1 MSYDKGTDTVSVEE
15 KSGQLVMGD
24 VLPSYNDEQKN
35 GEHLFVSLSEL
46 IMENVFYH
54 PSFERVRNEL
64 DTIEASSI
72 DAILGD
78 SSIEEHFVAVLVSA
92 IQESIQP
99 NHKAIRIML
108 NSADSYAMKALLGGK
123 AEADEVNPLLGL
135 RGVSRFAS
143 EAHASAFAL
152 ECTVIKSLRDLGHN
166 VEIVVPFV
174 RALSDAAKIIDK
186 LAEQGL
192 PRGLNGL
199 KVLYSCDVPSSVLLS
214 ERLLQYF
221 DGLALNVD
229 NLTQFTLGVD
239 RINECLEHLYDPQN
253 ESVLALLDTAIEAA
267 HHAKKPVIILCSSLK
282 DYPRLETHLLDKGTL
297 DIAVTA

>member
-1 MSYDKGTDTVSVEE
+1 MSYDKGSDSAGVEE
-15 KSGQLVMGD
+15 KSGHLVMGD
-24 VLPSYNDEQKN
+24 VLPSYSNEHN

-54 PSFERVRNEL
+54 PSLESVREEL

-72 DAILGD
+72 DAILGE
-78 SSIEEHFVAVLVSA
+78 SSVTEHFVATLVTV
-92 IQESIQP
+92 IQQSIQS

-123 AEADEVNPLLGL
+123 VEASEINPLMGL

-143 EAHASAFAL
+143 ETHAQAFAL
-152 ECTVIKSLRDLGHN
+152 ECSVIKSLRELGYN

-186 LAEQGL
+186 LAEHGL

-221 DGLALNVD
+221 DGLAINVD
-229 NLTQFTLGVD
+229 NLAQFTLGVD
-239 RINECLEHLYDPQN
+239 RLNESLEHLYDPQN
-253 ESVLALLDTAIEAA
+253 ESVLSLLDAAISAA
-267 HHAKKPVIILCSSLK
+267 NHAKKPVILLCASLK
-282 DYPRLETHLLDKGTL
+282 DYPLLETHLLDKGTL
-297 DIAVTA
+297 EVVVTA

>member
-1 MSYDKGTDTVSVEE
+1 MSYDKGTDTSSVEE
-15 KSGQLVMGD
+15 KSGQLVLGD
-24 VLPSYNDEQKN
+24 VLPSYSDEHN

-54 PSFERVRNEL
+54 PAFECVREEL

-78 SSIEEHFVAVLVSA
+78 STVTEHFVATLVTS
-92 IQESIQP
+92 IQQGIQP
-99 NHKAIRIML
+99 NHKAIRVML
-108 NSADSYAMKALLGGK
+108 NGADSYAMKALLGGK
-123 AEADEVNPLLGL
+123 VEASEINPLMGL
-135 RGVSRFAS
+135 RGVSRFACNIHS
-143 EAHASAFAL
+143 QAFAL
-152 ECTVIKSLRDLGHN
+152 ECSVIKALRELGHN
-166 VEIVVPFV
+166 VEIVIPFV

-199 KVLYSCDVPSSVLLS
+199 KVLYSCDVPSSVLLA

-221 DGLALNVD
+221 DGLAINVD

-239 RINECLEHLYDPQN
+239 RLNESLEHLYDPQN
-253 ESVLALLDTAIEAA
+253 ESVLMLLDAAIASA
-267 HHAKKPVIILCSSLK
+267 HNAKKPVILVCASLK
-282 DYPRLETHLLDKGTL
+282 DYPLLETHLLDKGKL
-297 DIAVTA
+297 EIAVTA